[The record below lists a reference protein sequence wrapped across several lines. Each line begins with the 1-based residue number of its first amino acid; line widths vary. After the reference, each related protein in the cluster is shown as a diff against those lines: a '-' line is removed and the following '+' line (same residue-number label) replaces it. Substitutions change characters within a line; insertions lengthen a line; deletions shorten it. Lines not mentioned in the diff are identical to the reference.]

1 MKKVGMM
8 ILLSV
13 SLLTG
18 CGTQEAKE
26 ETVETKAT
34 EAVTVETTEETIV
47 EFTDEEMEETVALY
61 LDSQLE
67 AFNVTFNKE
76 NKTFS
81 FDFADVSV
89 ALALNDI
96 ENDQR
101 VADSWQTIAD
111 SIVILSDD
119 VVGEMLGTGYS
130 LVVKNPINASLNLL
144 MVQDGFVLYNFTDE
158 L

>member
-18 CGTQEAKE
+18 CGTQEVKE
-26 ETVETKAT
+26 ETIETKAT
-34 EAVTVETTEETIV
+34 EVATVETTEETIA

-76 NKTFS
+76 EKTFS

-89 ALALNDI
+89 ALALSDI

-119 VVGEMLGTGYS
+119 AVGEMLGTGYS

>member
-1 MKKVGMM
+1 MM

-34 EAVTVETTEETIV
+34 EVATVETTEETIA

-67 AFNVTFNKE
+67 AFNVTLNKE
-76 NKTFS
+76 EKTFS

-89 ALALNDI
+89 ALALSDI

>member
-1 MKKVGMM
+1 MKKIGMM

-13 SLLTG
+13 TLLAG
-18 CGTQEAKE
+18 CSTQEVKE
-26 ETVETKAT
+26 ETIETKAT
-34 EAVTVETTEETIV
+34 EVAKVETTEETQA

-67 AFNVTFNKE
+67 AFNVEFNKE
-76 NKTFS
+76 EKTFS
-81 FDFADVSV
+81 FDFADTSV

-111 SIVILSDD
+111 SIVILSND
-119 VVGEMLGTGYS
+119 VVSEMLGTGYA
-130 LVVKNPINASLNLL
+130 LVVKNPINQSLNLL
-144 MVQDGFVLYNFTDE
+144 MVQDGFVLYNFADE

>member
-1 MKKVGMM
+1 MM

-13 SLLTG
+13 TLLAG
-18 CGTQEAKE
+18 CSTQEVKE
-26 ETVETKAT
+26 ETIETKVT
-34 EAVTVETTEETIV
+34 EVAKVEATEET

-67 AFNVTFNKE
+67 AFNVEFNKE
-76 NKTFS
+76 EKTFS
-81 FDFADVSV
+81 FDFADTSV

-111 SIVILSDD
+111 SVVILSDD
-119 VVGEMLGTGYS
+119 VVGEMLGTGYA
-130 LVVKNPINASLNLL
+130 LVVKNPINQSLNLL
-144 MVQDGFVLYNFTDE
+144 MVQDGFVLYNFADE